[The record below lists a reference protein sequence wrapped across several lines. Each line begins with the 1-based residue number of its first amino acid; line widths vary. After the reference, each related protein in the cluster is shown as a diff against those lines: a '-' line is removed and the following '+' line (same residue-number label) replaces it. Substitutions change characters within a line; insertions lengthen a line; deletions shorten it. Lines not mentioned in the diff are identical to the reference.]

1 MDKFDL
7 IPNIDEME
15 FLFVLESPH
24 TNEINANTPCIGKT
38 GLRMTSEIFPESE
51 KPFGELLK
59 SNYIDSSKFGI
70 MNSFNFPLGISN
82 ELNSEQLRF
91 SKLKDVEWIK
101 GVTVRQEHYAKLLAI
116 LSECRNSE
124 SLFQYKDR
132 LTKYVTQTPK
142 LKYIIFC
149 GFISQ
154 SMYLQAFNQKIP
166 SYNRAEP
173 MNASIERN
181 ISLIFVNHPSEKNE
195 KWDFKKSSINL

>member
-1 MDKFDL
+1 MDKYDL
-7 IPNIDEME
+7 IPSIDEME

-24 TNEINANTPCIGKT
+24 TNEINANTPCIGDT

-59 SNYIDSSKFGI
+59 SNYIGSSKFGI

-82 ELNSEQLRF
+82 ELNSEQLHF
-91 SKLKDVEWIK
+91 SKLKDVKWIK
-101 GVTVRQEHYAKLLAI
+101 GVSVRQEHYTELLTI
-116 LSECRNSE
+116 LSENENSE
-124 SLFQYKDR
+124 SLSNYKDR
-132 LTKYVTQTPK
+132 LIKYVNLAPK

-154 SMYLQAFNQKIP
+154 AMYLRTFNQKTP
-166 SYNRAEP
+166 AYNRAVP
-173 MNASIERN
+173 MKTSSKRN